1 MASAAVSRAGSN
13 QAAKRQETTQRKRI
27 MLGIVPA
34 GVGMQ
39 FLWATL
45 VELPGVCL
53 IAVVRTYQVLISPW
67 LPRACR
73 FQPSCSSYMIGAIM
87 KYGFLRGGWRGV
99 KRICRCHPFGQGG
112 FDPP

>member
-1 MASAAVSRAGSN
+1 MVPAVASRKGSN
-13 QAAKRQETTQRKRI
+13 GAAKRQPL
-27 MLGIVPA
+27 MLGA
-34 GVGMQ
+34 ASTGVRMQ

-45 VELPGVCL
+45 VELPGFCL
-53 IAVVRTYQVLISPW
+53 IAAVRTYQVLISPW

-73 FQPSCSSYMIGAIM
+73 FQPSCSSYMIGAVT

-99 KRICRCHPFGQGG
+99 KRVCRCHPFCSGG